1 MDLPTATQHQA
12 SNELPY
18 ANQETVSVAAIS
30 HRDHFALDFTTHT
43 GSHLDLHVP
52 QFLFDALCARL
63 GNAYKAGC
71 WVAARCGEVD
81 SLSRQSIERYVNIM
95 TCDKLG
101 LERSSSTIPRIT
113 VSSITAPEPSAK
125 DRSC

>member
-1 MDLPTATQHQA
+1 M
-12 SNELPY
+12 
-18 ANQETVSVAAIS
+18 I
-30 HRDHFALDFTTHT
+30 
-43 GSHLDLHVP
+43 
-52 QFLFDALCARL
+52 CIRL

-81 SLSRQSIERYVNIM
+81 TLSRQSMERYVNMM

-101 LERSSSTIPRIT
+101 LERGSSRVLRIT

-125 DRSC
+125 D

>member
-1 MDLPTATQHQA
+1 MGLPSSTKHQ
-12 SNELPY
+12 NDHNLPDVLRG
-18 ANQETVSVAAIS
+18 TVFAAIPQ
-30 HRDHFALDFTTHT
+30 RDHVALDFTTHA
-43 GSHLDLHVP
+43 GSHLELHIP
-52 QFLFDALCARL
+52 RSLFDALCARL

-81 SLSRQSIERYVNIM
+81 TLSRQSMERYVNMM

-101 LERSSSTIPRIT
+101 LERGSSRVLRIT

-125 DRSC
+125 D